1 MRFWGYTL
9 VSNQP
14 TQDTN
19 LLSSFSIIFHI
30 LFPMFFPLFR
40 DLQPG
45 TSIIKNHPSSAEL
58 SAYARGR
65 TQAAM
70 RGIELR
76 VAAEAGGHQ
85 TWGGWGHLFKGGK
98 VWWFQEEM
106 TGWWFQ
112 PLLKNMSQ
120 LGWWNMESHKFR
132 FPNHQPDEDWFNQ
145 TFGIWATQN
154 GIEPTNIGISATKNE
169 D

>member
-120 LGWWNMESHKFR
+120 LG
-132 FPNHQPDEDWFNQ
+132 
-145 TFGIWATQN
+145 
-154 GIEPTNIGISATKNE
+154 
-169 D
+169 